1 VFDDR
6 LRYQGAGRLSLPA
19 LGDPRVFGLAVLG
32 LVALVL
38 VVAVVATG
46 ISHIDLSHG
55 FGLMAFGA
63 GPLAVDLRE
72 QALARFQAAAALEN
86 EDGSIAAEKLD
97 EYNATVAEA
106 MELDKQAAKAGTA
119 EGNHTT
125 VAERLSYYQ
134 ERATGSPMRFNRTS
148 ADPRSAMTLGEQ
160 FVASDTYK
168 QLQESGALQSPR
180 AAFRT
185 DPVTLISPRGGV
197 QRFGAAATDVLHTEG
212 NTPTLG
218 APAPV
223 RLPDVYGYGR
233 PPLTVRSLFPNEGI
247 DADTIEYVAQVSQDK
262 ASGSLA
268 VKQSTTATDAAGLKK
283 QSSFG
288 TEVKS
293 AYAETIAT
301 WFATTRT
308 ALSQAQAL
316 RSFIDN
322 QGRLFLSIEEE
333 AQLINGNG
341 TRPNL
346 SGLLDQDSR
355 LALDIHQIGGMDNL
369 DALRRAKRLIR
380 SGLSRLPADWVI
392 LNPADSEGYDLLKN
406 DINDYRGG
414 NPIGGGFP
422 EGELPIWRL
431 RRAES
436 EEVAEGTAIVGSGVA
451 ATVFERQ
458 APTVLTA
465 DQHSDFFVRNLV
477 VILFEERIAFPI
489 YFPTALCEVSL
500 EDFQVGS

>member
-1 VFDDR
+1 VFDER
-6 LRYQGAGRLSLPA
+6 LRFQGAGRLSLPA
-19 LGDPRVFGLAVLG
+19 LGDPRVFGLAILG
-32 LVALVL
+32 LFALVL
-38 VVAVVATG
+38 VVAIVASA
-46 ISHIDLSHG
+46 IPHIDLSHG

-86 EDGSIAAEKLD
+86 EDGTIAAEKVD
-97 EYNATVAEA
+97 EYNAIVAEA

-134 ERATGSPMRFNRTS
+134 EAATGAPMRFART
-148 ADPRSAMTLGEQ
+148 ALDPRAAMSLGEQ
-160 FVASDTYK
+160 FIASDTYK
-168 QLQESGALQSPR
+168 KLQESGALQSPR

-197 QRFGAAATDVLHTEG
+197 QRFGAAASDILHTEG
-212 NTPTLG
+212 NTPVI
-218 APAPV
+218 APAQAV

-233 PPLTVRSLFPNEGI
+233 PPINVRSLFPNEPI
-247 DADTIEYVAQVSQDK
+247 DADAVEYVAQVAQDK

-268 VKQSTTATDAAGLKK
+268 VKQSTSASDAAGLKK
-283 QSSFG
+283 QSSFA
-288 TEVKS
+288 TEVKT

-308 ALSQAQAL
+308 ALAQPQAL

-322 QGRLFLSIEEE
+322 QGRLFLALEEE
-333 AQLINGNG
+333 DQLVAGNG

-346 SGLLDQDSR
+346 SGLMDQDDK
-355 LALDIHQIGGMDNL
+355 LALDISALGGMDNL

-392 LNPADSEGYDLLKN
+392 LNPIDSEGYDLLKN

-414 NPIGGGFP
+414 NPIGNFTF
-422 EGELPIWRL
+422 EQPIWRPPPGRVRG
-431 RRAES
+431 RRRGHRHRRVRPARPCS
-436 EEVAEGTAIVGSGVA
+436 SGS
-451 ATVFERQ
+451 RS
-458 APTVLTA
+458 P
-465 DQHSDFFVRNLV
+465 S
-477 VILFEERIAFPI
+477 
-489 YFPTALCEVSL
+489 
-500 EDFQVGS
+500 